1 MWLRLRPRKELRMVD
16 RNKPP
21 LVKGGQG
28 RSDEEVYGTGVRLLQ
43 IIALL
48 SGLALFLWVVG

>member
-1 MWLRLRPRKELRMVD
+1 MVD

-48 SGLALFLWVVG
+48 SGLALFLWVIS

>member
-1 MWLRLRPRKELRMVD
+1 MVD

-28 RSDEEVYGTGVRLLQ
+28 RSDEEVYDTGVRLLLMVG
-43 IIALL
+43 LL
-48 SGLALFLWVVG
+48 G